1 MTERDKACD
10 KTRYDIDEYECADKW
25 IIPVYLAVFVE

>member
-25 IIPVYLAVFVE
+25 IPVYLAVFVE